1 MARKGWGVRCALCAL
16 TLEKL
21 SLCIQGLKQNWQ
33 ELQTVFQGLPML
45 TDTIP
50 KMKRK
55 EALEQE
61 LRQLER
67 DIAIVERNPIIFVDE
82 GAGDACSESAAAGME
97 K

>member
-1 MARKGWGVRCALCAL
+1 
-16 TLEKL
+16 
-21 SLCIQGLKQNWQ
+21 
-33 ELQTVFQGLPML
+33 ML

-82 GAGDACSESAAAGME
+82 GAGDACSETAAAGLE